1 MSDINQGPSSPA
13 PEEQAMESGNIDLDM
28 LSGIFAKRNTE
39 EPTEPEN
46 VVLPEDPEDPDPEL
60 DPEDPEDPEAEIDP
74 EDPEDPELDPE
85 DDPEQDVLSNYEI
98 DWDNIPAEHAMEMNR
113 RLGGNFHRRI
123 DQLVATN
130 KQLEAQLEA
139 AKQDQPQNTTPTEL
153 AKIDSLES
161 LQGFERDLTK
171 RDREISRILR
181 RKEQINDDGDEYLYE
196 EDGKYYTR
204 EDIEGWQDYN
214 ATQLDAIPEYRQ
226 TLAQKE
232 KKAEESN
239 KLADKFFP
247 ELSDPNSVF
256 SERYEN
262 LKSNPEYA
270 DIFSRPD
277 AKYLAG
283 IWFLGEQVLQN
294 SIKGTQKPTTKK
306 PTKQRPK
313 APVPAEGAAPPRTTS
328 KVKKQKALDSA
339 KNQIQE
345 SGIDGLANYFK
356 LQQS

>member
-1 MSDINQGPSSPA
+1 MIDNTQGPSSPA
-13 PEEQAMESGNIDLDM
+13 PEEQAMESGNINLDM

-39 EPTEPEN
+39 EPVEPDVIESEEEEEKP
-46 VVLPEDPEDPDPEL
+46 VIEAEESDESED
-60 DPEDPEDPEAEIDP
+60 EIDP
-74 EDPEDPELDPE
+74 DESDEESDDEEDQ
-85 DDPEQDVLSNYEI
+85 EQDVLSNYEI

-130 KQLEAQLEA
+130 KQLEAQLET

-153 AKIDSLES
+153 AKIDSLED

-214 ATQLDAIPEYRQ
+214 ATQLDAIPEHKQ

-239 KLADKFFP
+239 KLAEKFFP
-247 ELSDPNSVF
+247 ELDDPNSVY

-283 IWFLGEQVLQN
+283 IWFLGEQVLRN
-294 SIKGTQKPTTKK
+294 SLNGVQKPKAKK
-306 PTKQRPK
+306 AAKQRPK
-313 APVPAEGAAPPRTTS
+313 APVPAEGSALPRTTS
-328 KVKKQKALDSA
+328 KVKKQKALDAA

-345 SGIDGLANYFK
+345 SGIEGLANYFK
-356 LQQS
+356 LQKS